1 MPKAGEAGLRSS
13 HDVDE
18 QTRPFTNTRQA
29 VQMRDEFICSA
40 VIAIVAIDSSA
51 VPGTAQARQGK
62 RRSMLPASCT
72 KDRRSGFASTLAVE
86 MVHDRAFDSAMAERG

>member
-1 MPKAGEAGLRSS
+1 MPKAGAAGLRCS

-40 VIAIVAIDSSA
+40 VIAIVAIDSLA
-51 VPGTAQARQGK
+51 VPGTAQAMQAQVDVACVPRERHAIGF
-62 RRSMLPASCT
+62 RFDLAS
-72 KDRRSGFASTLAVE
+72 GNGA
-86 MVHDRAFDSAMAERG
+86 

>member
-29 VQMRDEFICSA
+29 VQVRDEFICSA
-40 VIAIVAIDSSA
+40 AITIVAIDSSA
-51 VPGTAQARQGK
+51 VPGTAKARQAQVDVACVPHERQAIGF
-62 RRSMLPASCT
+62 RFELAS
-72 KDRRSGFASTLAVE
+72 
-86 MVHDRAFDSAMAERG
+86 